1 MVATKIINRTHESFD
16 VKAVTFSSY
25 AFIVFV
31 LLGGAVSYVKGV
43 QMTTL
48 LIPSENSAKGDL
60 VGVRFI
66 DLKYDPGSTISK
78 QLAGKTENVR
88 FTLNS
93 SDPAMAR
100 IVSIINS
107 DIASQKKSPV
117 RFTNASLVYTGQI
130 RGDADSA
137 TLSYKVNIKP
147 TISNFVLDKSNQG
160 TVVDLDWRGFVI
172 DEPLVVNV
180 PKYGNMSINYP
191 IGLLQATHPDLA
203 KKFLASASSSAMKT
217 PLLDFQDVAKSM
229 DSWHFL
235 FDPTGSQAGAA
246 GFKEVGGARAVS
258 IYSLGESSFRE
269 GTMTEK
275 VSDTTANINGSP
287 VGVHASIPP
296 PSAQIQITGFSNIRK
311 SGNSELAFVSDKAPE
326 GTVTATGG
334 FPIQVLLVLGGMMGA
349 VAVFVLLK
357 ARK

>member
-1 MVATKIINRTHESFD
+1 M
-16 VKAVTFSSY
+16 KAVTFSSY
-25 AFIVFV
+25 AFIIVV
-31 LLGGAVSYVKGV
+31 LLGGALSSAKGV

-48 LIPSENSAKGDL
+48 LIPTEKSAQADL

-66 DLKYDPGSTISK
+66 DLKYDPGSTTSK
-78 QLAGKTENVR
+78 ELAGKTENVR

-117 RFTNASLVYTGQI
+117 RFTNATLVYTGQV

-137 TLSYKVNIKP
+137 TLSYKVDIKP

-191 IGLLQATHPDLA
+191 IGLLQPTHPDLA
-203 KKFLASASSSAMKT
+203 KKFLASASSSVMKN
-217 PLLDFQDVAKSM
+217 PLLNFQDVARSM
-229 DSWHFL
+229 DTWHFL

-246 GFKEVGGARAVS
+246 GFKEVGGARAIS

-269 GTMTEK
+269 GTMTET
-275 VSDTTANINGSP
+275 VSDTTANIDGSP
-287 VGVHASIPP
+287 VAVHSSTPP
-296 PSAQIQITGFSNIRK
+296 PSAQIQIAGFSNIRK

-334 FPIQVLLVLGGMMGA
+334 FPIQVLLILGGMMGA